1 MAASGGQVRTPGV
14 QCSAGASAAAG
25 PGRAGQAGSGAD
37 DEAGRKPMVRGERVG
52 AIVAAGGSGQRA
64 GLAKQWLALGG
75 ETVVRRSA
83 RLLAGCD
90 LVDDLVVVVPPG
102 EEARGAAEVA
112 GLGKGA
118 RVVAGGAQ
126 RADSVRNGLAAL
138 AGCGVVLVHDAARPF
153 ATPDLVR
160 RVAEAAAAA
169 GAALAAVQVSDTV
182 KRADGPGPSAAQ
194 AASEAGP
201 RVAETLDR
209 RTLWLAQTPQ
219 GFRRDLLLR
228 GYAEA
233 GEAASAA
240 TDECALVERLGAPV
254 TLVPGE
260 PGNFKITTP
269 DDVARA
275 RALTEAPMATGVAY
289 DCHRFE
295 AGRRLV
301 LGGVEFE
308 GDGLLG
314 HSDADVCAHAIGD
327 AILGA
332 AGLGDLG
339 RHFPDT
345 DPRWKGVSSLVLLR
359 EIAARAAEAGWRVGN
374 ADVTLAA
381 RRPKIAPRAAEMR
394 ERLAAAL
401 GVSAAQI
408 NVKATTG
415 EGMGFVGRG
424 EGIAAHAVALLVRR
438 TA

>member
-1 MAASGGQVRTPGV
+1 MIG
-14 QCSAGASAAAG
+14 
-25 PGRAGQAGSGAD
+25 
-37 DEAGRKPMVRGERVG
+37 GERVG
-52 AIVAAGGSGQRA
+52 AIVAAGGAGVRA
-64 GLAKQWLALGG
+64 GVAKQWLALGG
-75 ETVVRRSA
+75 ETVLRRSA
-83 RLLAGCD
+83 RLLAGCE

-102 EEARGAAEVA
+102 EEARGAAELA

-118 RVVAGGAQ
+118 RTVAGGAA

-138 AGCGVVLVHDAARPF
+138 DGCAVVLVHDAARPF
-153 ATPDLVR
+153 ATPALVAA
-160 RVAEAAAAA
+160 VGEAAARD
-169 GAALAAVQVSDTV
+169 GAALAAVPVTDTV
-182 KRADGPGPSAAQ
+182 KRAAAG
-194 AASEAGP
+194 EGTP

-209 RTLWLAQTPQ
+209 RALWLAQTPQ
-219 GFRRDLLLR
+219 AFRRDLLLGAFR
-228 GYAEA
+228 AA
-233 GEAASAA
+233 GERASAA
-240 TDECALVERLGAPV
+240 TDECALVEAAGAPV

-275 RALTEAPMATGVAY
+275 RALTEAPFAAGVAY

-359 EIAARAAEAGWRVGN
+359 EIARKAAEAGWRVGN

-381 RRPKIAPRAAEMR
+381 RRPRIAPRAEEMR
-394 ERLAAAL
+394 ARLAEAL
-401 GVSAAQI
+401 GVSPAQV

-424 EGIAAHAVALLVRR
+424 EGIAAHATALLLRAAR
-438 TA
+438 

>member
-1 MAASGGQVRTPGV
+1 MI
-14 QCSAGASAAAG
+14 
-25 PGRAGQAGSGAD
+25 
-37 DEAGRKPMVRGERVG
+37 RGERVG
-52 AIVAAGGSGQRA
+52 AIVAAGGSGLRA
-64 GLAKQWLALGG
+64 GGAKQWLALGG
-75 ETVVRRSA
+75 ESVLRRSA

-102 EEARGAAEVA
+102 EEARGEVELA
-112 GLGKGA
+112 GLGKRA
-118 RVVAGGAQ
+118 RVVAGGAE
-126 RADSVRNGLAAL
+126 RSDSVRNGLAAL
-138 AGCGVVLVHDAARPF
+138 SGCAVVLVHDAARPF
-153 ATPDLVR
+153 ASPDLVR
-160 RVAEAAAAA
+160 RVAEAAWAG
-169 GAALAAVQVSDTV
+169 GAALAALQVTDTV
-182 KRADGPGPSAAQ
+182 KRAAG
-194 AASEAGP
+194 EAEP

-219 GFRRDLLLR
+219 GFRTELLRR

-233 GEAASAA
+233 GPEASAA

-260 PGNFKITTP
+260 AGNFKITTA

-275 RALTEAPMATGVAY
+275 RALTEAPFATGVAY

-327 AILGA
+327 AVLGA

-339 RHFPDT
+339 LHFPDT
-345 DPRWKGVSSLVLLR
+345 DPRWKGVSSLALLR
-359 EIAARAAEAGWRVGN
+359 EIAAKAAEAGWRVGN

-381 RRPKIAPRAAEMR
+381 RRPRIAPRAVEMR
-394 ERLAAAL
+394 ARLAEAL
-401 GVSAAQI
+401 GISPSQV

-438 TA
+438 GP